1 MSPSLRRAELSAT
14 HRTWRRSRGCSPTP
28 FLRTPFHT
36 PQSHSV
42 LPPQHT
48 TNSPLTGPKQRTDRD
63 NVIPKNS
70 AETRAPPLSGTT
82 NATLLGPERADR
94 RGGPVRRRIPRTD
107 PESRSPPPAQVRAG
121 CGARRGPVPP
131 RRTRLSAAE
140 RRLKSAAG
148 TGRGGRGVTP
158 MCGPRALGRE
168 RYLRARLL
176 PGLRARVFGGVFSFA
191 AVPAPGCEGHG
202 GGGLGG
208 PRHGARRGER
218 GGGGRGGEM
227 SPQVTRGVRGGGRAA
242 PLKPSCYPNTS
253 KQRGR
258 RGGAGRGRAVGA
270 RRGVGLRRA
279 GGDSS
284 PRHSA
289 L

>member
-1 MSPSLRRAELSAT
+1 M
-14 HRTWRRSRGCSPTP
+14 
-28 FLRTPFHT
+28 
-36 PQSHSV
+36 
-42 LPPQHT
+42 
-48 TNSPLTGPKQRTDRD
+48 
-63 NVIPKNS
+63 
-70 AETRAPPLSGTT
+70 
-82 NATLLGPERADR
+82 
-94 RGGPVRRRIPRTD
+94 
-107 PESRSPPPAQVRAG
+107 RAG

-176 PGLRARVFGGVFSFA
+176 PGLRARVFGGFSPSPRCPLRA
-191 AVPAPGCEGHG
+191 ARGTAGAGWGVRATGHG
-202 GGGLGG
+202 EGS
-208 PRHGARRGER
+208 GAAGAA
-218 GGGGRGGEM
+218 GGEM

-242 PLKPSCYPNTS
+242 SLKPSCYPNTS

>member
-176 PGLRARVFGGVFSFA
+176 PGLRDRVFGGFSPSPRCPLRA
-191 AVPAPGCEGHG
+191 ARGTAGAGWGVRATGHG
-202 GGGLGG
+202 EGS
-208 PRHGARRGER
+208 GA
-218 GGGGRGGEM
+218 
-227 SPQVTRGVRGGGRAA
+227 A
-242 PLKPSCYPNTS
+242 
-253 KQRGR
+253 
-258 RGGAGRGRAVGA
+258 GA
-270 RRGVGLRRA
+270 A
-279 GGDSS
+279 GGKCHL
-284 PRHSA
+284 R
-289 L
+289 